1 MKKRYLLD
9 YALKEQKNFKA
20 RNCYLSFIQG
30 VFWVKEIS
38 RRGSI
43 TLLFHLG
50 VMCDPVPLLSSPT
63 PIHASPSFPLLAPLI
78 TPVAAAGRSRYRR
91 LSILVCLLSTPLFL
105 ILTAS
110 MASYL
115 NCLACGFV
123 FDDITAIKDNKA
135 NRYFLMFKK
144 IPFRKLGLS
153 RVLYEHCIC
162 KTYFQTDCRIRE
174 EIKGLH
180 ILFAIIFVRCL

>member
-1 MKKRYLLD
+1 MIHQSIYFVYILYSRVSLFCPQIEFSPSSSMKKRYLLD

-30 VFWVKEIS
+30 VFWVKEIGW
-38 RRGSI
+38 RGSI

-135 NRYFLMFKK
+135 NRYFFN
-144 IPFRKLGLS
+144 
-153 RVLYEHCIC
+153 V
-162 KTYFQTDCRIRE
+162 
-174 EIKGLH
+174 
-180 ILFAIIFVRCL
+180 